1 MLIAYEC
8 IHYLKRKKGKTGA
21 CAVKLDMA
29 KAYDRVEWE
38 NLRRIM
44 LKLGFHGDFVHRI
57 MRCVSSVSFSIKI
70 NGNLSQPFRPSRGI
84 RQGDPISP
92 YLFLLCSEGLSCLL
106 RSVGPMHLSRG
117 VQCICQNGIFF

>member
-1 MLIAYEC
+1 VLIAYEC
-8 IHYLKRKKGKTGA
+8 IHYLKRKKGKTAA

-38 NLRRIM
+38 YLRRIM

-117 VQCICQNGIFF
+117 VQ